1 MVHSYLFC
9 FTDQRNWW
17 QRREE
22 SGGSGGGGTASASS
36 GRGSEGRVARKPS
49 RHRVANRPPD
59 VFHREP
65 TESGSKHL
73 AALLL
78 LRERGRPERRLHR
91 LRDPQVRPGDPR
103 SGGPGILHRERPEQS
118 LGPPGRRSSHSLPP
132 LRAVAQ
138 AHLQVQASAK
148 TVHVRGRQVRVVL
161 VHDVSKRQVRCGQ
174 TSPLRTPP
182 QDELVLRAL
191 SGDESGF
198 RSHFRNG

>member
-22 SGGSGGGGTASASS
+22 SGGGGGTAFASS

-103 SGGPGILHRERPEQS
+103 SGSPEILRRERPKKS
-118 LGPPGRRSSHSLPP
+118 LGPRGTTPSPPP
-132 LRAVAQ
+132 LRAV
-138 AHLQVQASAK
+138 
-148 TVHVRGRQVRVVL
+148 
-161 VHDVSKRQVRCGQ
+161 
-174 TSPLRTPP
+174 
-182 QDELVLRAL
+182 
-191 SGDESGF
+191 
-198 RSHFRNG
+198 

>member
-22 SGGSGGGGTASASS
+22 SGGGGGTASASS
-36 GRGSEGRVARKPS
+36 ARGSEGRVARKPS

-103 SGGPGILHRERPEQS
+103 SGGDHGGAATLSRHYVPWLKPICKCK
-118 LGPPGRRSSHSLPP
+118 
-132 LRAVAQ
+132 
-138 AHLQVQASAK
+138 QVLK
-148 TVHVRGRQVRVVL
+148 L
-161 VHDVSKRQVRCGQ
+161 CMVS
-174 TSPLRTPP
+174 
-182 QDELVLRAL
+182 
-191 SGDESGF
+191 
-198 RSHFRNG
+198 